1 MGGNRGVYLQR
12 CRVDG
17 DGGAT
22 PGHRDQTAQDRWQ
35 WDSAVQTAR
44 TETRLVDGKA
54 HYTKGDR
61 FLNQD
66 SRKGVELALFRELNT
81 ETSDEDRER
90 VLEYDEHPERV
101 YSDLIS
107 TIR

>member
-1 MGGNRGVYLQR
+1 MGGNRGVHLRR

-22 PGHRDQTAQDRWQ
+22 PGHRDQTAQDRWP
-35 WDSAVQTAR
+35 WDSAVQTAS

-54 HYTKGDR
+54 NYPKGDR

-66 SRKGVELALFRELNT
+66 SCKGAELALFRELNT
-81 ETSDEDRER
+81 DAPDEDRER

-107 TIR
+107 TTR